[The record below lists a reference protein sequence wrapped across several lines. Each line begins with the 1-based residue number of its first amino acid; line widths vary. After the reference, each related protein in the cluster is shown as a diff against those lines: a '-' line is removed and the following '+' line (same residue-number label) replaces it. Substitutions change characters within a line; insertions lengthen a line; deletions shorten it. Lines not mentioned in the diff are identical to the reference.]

1 MKLKWISVVLIGVLL
16 FSLVTSTAAAEKQAL
31 QDEIIYDLLVD
42 RFFNKGIQNDIQV
55 DSLNPNAFSGGDF
68 AGLSS
73 EMQYIKDMGFT
84 MVSIGPVFS
93 ANSYDG
99 KEVLD
104 YQQLEPR
111 FGTEEEWQEVIEK
124 VHELDM
130 KITIDL
136 PTQRVSNDHMWRES
150 NPEWFSENG
159 DGTVALDTSNPEV
172 QDQLIDRFST
182 FVSKYKIDGIRLQTA
197 DELAPLFIE
206 RFSQE
211 IKSIR
216 DIYILSDVAMDS
228 NPGLDAVVMPGV
240 EEALRNSYK
249 NFNPDSSVSPDFW
262 EKAEGNL
269 TQVDSLLS
277 SRFTA
282 DVIKER
288 GFPPTRWN
296 LLMFQ
301 LLTMPGIPVIQY
313 GSEIAMNGTA
323 APETHPILDMGVD
336 KELIDHITNL
346 TSLRNESKALRTGD
360 MEVLHEEEGWLVYK
374 RSNEE
379 DTWIIAINNSPST
392 KSLTLPASV
401 IGDDKE
407 LRGLFENNIVR
418 QNDDGS
424 YQLTL
429 DRELGEAFNVIEQKG
444 FNQAYIAA
452 LIVLYVT
459 FLTFLWAAW
468 RRGKKRAAV
477 RKMGVASQ

>member
-197 DELAPLFIE
+197 DELDPFLSNGFLK
-206 RFSQE
+206 
-211 IKSIR
+211 KSK
-216 DIYILSDVAMDS
+216 V
-228 NPGLDAVVMPGV
+228 
-240 EEALRNSYK
+240 
-249 NFNPDSSVSPDFW
+249 F
-262 EKAEGNL
+262 
-269 TQVDSLLS
+269 
-277 SRFTA
+277 
-282 DVIKER
+282 
-288 GFPPTRWN
+288 
-296 LLMFQ
+296 
-301 LLTMPGIPVIQY
+301 
-313 GSEIAMNGTA
+313 
-323 APETHPILDMGVD
+323 
-336 KELIDHITNL
+336 
-346 TSLRNESKALRTGD
+346 
-360 MEVLHEEEGWLVYK
+360 
-374 RSNEE
+374 
-379 DTWIIAINNSPST
+379 
-392 KSLTLPASV
+392 
-401 IGDDKE
+401 
-407 LRGLFENNIVR
+407 
-418 QNDDGS
+418 
-424 YQLTL
+424 
-429 DRELGEAFNVIEQKG
+429 
-444 FNQAYIAA
+444 
-452 LIVLYVT
+452 VT
-459 FLTFLWAAW
+459 FIY
-468 RRGKKRAAV
+468 
-477 RKMGVASQ
+477 